1 MPRAQ
6 PPERARRRHRHRFR
20 IASNRDAV
28 APAVERILDVVR
40 DVGLNA
46 DRQADL
52 AVAITEALSNAA
64 VHGNRLKP
72 SRRVQVDVVVTPRDS
87 AVIEIKDSGAG
98 FDLEAVADPTDPKHL
113 LDADG
118 RGIFLMRRLVDS
130 LEYLDHG
137 SRVRLTMERRQLHRR
152 SRKP

>member
-1 MPRAQ
+1 M
-6 PPERARRRHRHRFR
+6 
-20 IASNRDAV
+20 
-28 APAVERILDVVR
+28 ERILGVLA

-46 DRQADL
+46 DRRADL

-64 VHGNRLKP
+64 VHGNRQRP
-72 SRRVQVDVVVTPRDS
+72 RSRVSVNVVVIPRLR

-118 RGIFLMRRLVDS
+118 RGIFLMRRLVDR

-137 SRVRLTMERRQLHRR
+137 SRVRLTMERRRLRR
-152 SRKP
+152 RPS

>member
-1 MPRAQ
+1 M
-6 PPERARRRHRHRFR
+6 
-20 IASNRDAV
+20 

-72 SRRVQVDVVVTPRDS
+72 SRRVQVDVVVTPRNS

-137 SRVRLTMERRQLHRR
+137 SRVRLTMERRHLHRR